1 MEALSIIG
9 LVLFIVGGL
18 GLLIAAFKTHILWG
32 VGIIVLAP
40 AAIFFVILH
49 WGVAKNP
56 FLLQLLGFVI
66 LLIGSGWLQAL

>member
-9 LVLFIVGGL
+9 LILFILGGL
-18 GLLIAAFKTHILWG
+18 GLLIAAFKTHIMWG
-32 VGIIVLAP
+32 IGIIIVAP
-40 AAIFFVILH
+40 AAVVFTVLH

-66 LLIGSGWLQAL
+66 IFISTSGLESL

>member
-18 GLLIAAFKTHILWG
+18 GLLIAAFKTNILWG
-32 VGIIVLAP
+32 LGIIVIAP
-40 AAIFFVILH
+40 TALVFTVLH
-49 WGVAKNP
+49 WGEAKNP

-66 LLIGSGWLQAL
+66 ILISTSGLESL

>member
-9 LVLFIVGGL
+9 IILFILGGL

-32 VGIIVLAP
+32 LGIIIIAP
-40 AAIFFVILH
+40 AALFFTVLH

-66 LLIGSGWLQAL
+66 IFISTSGLQSL

>member
-9 LVLFIVGGL
+9 LIIFIIGGL

-32 VGIIVLAP
+32 IGIIIIAP
-40 AAIFFVILH
+40 AALVFVVIN

-66 LLIGSGWLQAL
+66 ILVSSNGLQSL

>member
-1 MEALSIIG
+1 MEALLIIG
-9 LVLFIVGGL
+9 LILFIIGGL

-32 VGIIVLAP
+32 VGIIILAP
-40 AAIFFVILH
+40 AAVVFTVLH

-66 LLIGSGWLQAL
+66 MFISTNGLESF

>member
-9 LVLFIVGGL
+9 LIIFVIGGL

-32 VGIIVLAP
+32 IGIILIAP
-40 AAIFFVILH
+40 AALVFTVLH

-56 FLLQLLGFVI
+56 FLLQLVGFVI
-66 LLIGSGWLQAL
+66 IFISTSGLQSL

>member
-18 GLLIAAFKTHILWG
+18 GLLIAAFKTNILWG
-32 VGIIVLAP
+32 LGIIVIAP
-40 AAIFFVILH
+40 TALVFTVLH
-49 WGVAKNP
+49 WSEAKNP

-66 LLIGSGWLQAL
+66 ILISTSGLESL

>member
-9 LVLFIVGGL
+9 LILFILGGL

-32 VGIIVLAP
+32 IGIIIVAP
-40 AAIFFVILH
+40 AAVVFTVLH

-66 LLIGSGWLQAL
+66 IFISTSGLESL